1 MLQDTPENLQTLE
14 RHGDLKYVR
23 VQRGEIYR
31 QFHASTNTTITR
43 LLRWNRI
50 PKNQLLQVGQRL
62 KMYVVN
68 RKVLEDVRE
77 KIKTWKSASVG
88 RSLSF
93 GFPKEQPSPN

>member
-23 VQRGEIYR
+23 VQRGENL
-31 QFHASTNTTITR
+31 STISRKYNTTITR

-77 KIKTWKSASVG
+77 KNQNLEERIRGTQFVL
-88 RSLSF
+88 SLIHI
-93 GFPKEQPSPN
+93 